1 MKTKLLTI
9 VLILTLLAAC
19 ATPSTPPPAT
29 EAPAATEAPVVTE
42 APAATEAPSATE
54 APAAAETIKIGG
66 TYNLTGAMASLDVPA
81 SKGSKL
87 AVKEINAAGGV
98 LGAQIDYILYDGK
111 TDSATNGNIAIQ
123 LINSDK
129 VVAIVGNTDSDSAL
143 AIGPIAQAAG
153 IPYLTAGATSP
164 KLPDQVGDFMFLA
177 PFGDNVQAAAG
188 AEFAYNTLN
197 AKTCWLFW
205 DKGAEYTTL
214 LAKYFKD
221 RYTEMGGQ
229 IVLEDTYSQ
238 GDTDFSAQITRLKAL
253 SPQPDFLYV
262 AALQASDA
270 GAIAKQIRDAGI
282 TLPMVGGD
290 GYDGPELVGVGGS
303 GAENVY
309 FTTHAFMSAENG
321 TDKIKAFIAAYKA
334 EYGTDPESAFAA
346 LGYDAIYLM
355 ADAIKRAGSTDPKA
369 IREALAATQGFVGV
383 TGTVTY
389 QPGMRIPQKSVA
401 LIAIK
406 NGAYTLVAEVT
417 PEKIPA
423 P

>member
-1 MKTKLLTI
+1 MKTRLLTI
-9 VLILTLLAAC
+9 LMVVVLLAGCTAPTTQPT
-19 ATPSTPPPAT
+19 APQAPAAT
-29 EAPAATEAPVVTE
+29 EAPAATV
-42 APAATEAPSATE
+42 APAATQ
-54 APAAAETIKIGG
+54 APAAGETIKIGG

-98 LGAQIDYILYDGK
+98 LGKQIEYILYDGK
-111 TDSATNGNIAIQ
+111 TDSATNGNIATQ
-123 LINSDK
+123 LVSSDK

-143 AIGPIAQAAG
+143 AIGPIAQKAG

-188 AEFAYNTLN
+188 AEFSFNKLN
-197 AKTCWLFW
+197 AKTAWLFW

-214 LAKYFKD
+214 LAKYFKE
-221 RYTEMGGQ
+221 RYTELGGT
-229 IVLEDTYSQ
+229 IALEDTYSQ

-253 SPQPDFLYV
+253 TPQPQLLYV

-290 GYDGPELVGVGGS
+290 GYDGPELVGVGGK
-303 GAENVY
+303 GAENVF
-309 FTTHAFMSAENG
+309 FTTHALISADKG
-321 TDKIKAFIAAYKA
+321 TDKMKAFIKAYNQ
-334 EYGTDPESAFAA
+334 EYGNDPESAFAA
-346 LGYDAIYLM
+346 LGYDAVYLM
-355 ADAIKRAGSTDPKA
+355 VDAIKRAGSTDPKA
-369 IREALAATQGFVGV
+369 IRDALAATKGFVGV

-389 QPGMRIPQKSVA
+389 QPGVRIPQKSVTI
-401 LIAIK
+401 IAIV
-406 NGAYTLVAEVT
+406 NGQYTLAAEVT
-417 PEKIPA
+417 PEKVPA

>member
-1 MKTKLLTI
+1 MKNKLFVF
-9 VLILTLLAAC
+9 VLLLALLSAC
-19 ATPSTPPPAT
+19 GG
-29 EAPAATEAPVVTE
+29 PAA
-42 APAATEAPSATE
+42 SK
-54 APAAAETIKIGG
+54 TINIGG

-81 SKGSKL
+81 SHGSLL

-98 LGAQIDYILYDGK
+98 LGMQIKFILYDGK
-111 TDSATNGNIAIQ
+111 TDSATNGNIATQ

-143 AIGPIAQAAG
+143 AIGPIAQKAG

-164 KLPDQVGDFMFLA
+164 KLPDQVGDYMFLA

-188 AEFAYNTLN
+188 AEFMFNKLN
-197 AKTCWLFW
+197 CKTAWRFW

-214 LAKYFKD
+214 LAKYWQTRF
-221 RYTEMGGQ
+221 EELGGKV
-229 IVLEDTYSQ
+229 VLDDTYTQ

-253 SPQPDFLYV
+253 SPQPDCMYV

-270 GAIAKQIRDAGI
+270 GAIAKQLRDAGI

-290 GYDGPELVGVGGS
+290 GYDGPELVGVGGK

-309 FTTHAFMSAENG
+309 FTTHAFISA
-321 TDKIKAFIAAYKA
+321 DKGSDKMKAFIAAYNK
-334 EYGTDPESAFAA
+334 EYGTNPESAFAA
-346 LGYDAIYLM
+346 LGYDAVYLM
-355 ADAIKRAGSTDPKA
+355 VDAIKRANSTDPKA
-369 IREALAATQGFVGV
+369 IRDALAVTQGFSGV

-389 QPGMRIPQKSVA
+389 QPGIRVPQKSVTI
-401 LIAIK
+401 IAIV
-406 NGAYTLVAEVT
+406 NGQYTLGAEVT
-417 PEKIPA
+417 PEKVPA